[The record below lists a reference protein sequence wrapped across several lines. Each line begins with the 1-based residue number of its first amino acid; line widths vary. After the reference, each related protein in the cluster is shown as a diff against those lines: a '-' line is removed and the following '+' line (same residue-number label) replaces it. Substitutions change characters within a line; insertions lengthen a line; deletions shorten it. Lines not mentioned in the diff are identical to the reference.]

1 LSVDNTDV
9 NSREEK
15 ELNSFIYKIADEIY
29 KKIINTH
36 KKDIIEIK
44 GLEDFKKIV
53 SQGFSVITFYNPS
66 CPVCKRFMPIY
77 EEYVASRKYID
88 NYMKITFGKVN
99 TREKNNLILSIMY
112 QVYAVPT
119 IIIFKDGEELTR
131 HEGFLDLKELEEFI
145 SKHIKIKSDN

>member
-1 LSVDNTDV
+1 MSVDNTDV

-36 KKDIIEIK
+36 KKDIIEIN

-99 TREKNNLILSIMY
+99 TREKNNLILSIIY

-131 HEGFLDLKELEEFI
+131 HEGFLDLRELEEFI